1 MAAAGGRQTV
11 TEAASSLPRPLLRHG
26 AGAWAWRVFILALF
40 AVPAVTNGYTQYVV
54 NLAVVYALAATG
66 FNLVIGYLGQI
77 AFGNAALLGLG
88 AYMAGILMSRY
99 GLPFPLALVA
109 GGAAGAFGGVV
120 FSLPALR
127 GVRFFYLGILTL
139 AVGELLRWTYN
150 HASGLTGGS
159 TGLAMPAPTLL
170 GYPLQ
175 SQVALYYVF
184 LVVAVLLI
192 AGTRNLLRSRV
203 GRAVVAVRENELA
216 AAALGIPTARIFM
229 LVFAW
234 GGLITGVAGC
244 LFAVLIG
251 RVLPESFSLDQL
263 IEHFAFVMVGGI
275 ATLFGPVL
283 GAVLLAAEPE
293 LLRGLP
299 GFEEILFG
307 LLLVLIIAFMPRGI
321 VGLLARSVPAL
332 RERFHR

>member
-1 MAAAGGRQTV
+1 
-11 TEAASSLPRPLLRHG
+11 
-26 AGAWAWRVFILALF
+26 
-40 AVPAVTNGYTQYVV
+40 
-54 NLAVVYALAATG
+54 
-66 FNLVIGYLGQI
+66 
-77 AFGNAALLGLG
+77 
-88 AYMAGILMSRY
+88 
-99 GLPFPLALVA
+99 
-109 GGAAGAFGGVV
+109 
-120 FSLPALR
+120 
-127 GVRFFYLGILTL
+127 
-139 AVGELLRWTYN
+139 
-150 HASGLTGGS
+150 
-159 TGLAMPAPTLL
+159 
-170 GYPLQ
+170 
-175 SQVALYYVF
+175 
-184 LVVAVLLI
+184 
-192 AGTRNLLRSRV
+192 
-203 GRAVVAVRENELA
+203 
-216 AAALGIPTARIFM
+216 M

>member
-1 MAAAGGRQTV
+1 MA
-11 TEAASSLPRPLLRHG
+11 H
-26 AGAWAWRVFILALF
+26 WFWRLFVLALF

-66 FNLVIGYLGQI
+66 FNIVIGYLGQI

-88 AYMAGILMSRY
+88 AYTAGILMARC

-109 GGAAGAFGGVV
+109 AAATGAAGGVV

-139 AVGELLRWTYN
+139 AVGELLRWTYI

-159 TGLAMPAPTLL
+159 TGLAMPVPSLF
-170 GYPLQ
+170 GYKLQ
-175 SQVALYYVF
+175 SQVTLYYVF

-203 GRAVVAVRENELA
+203 GRTVVAVRDNELA
-216 AAALGIPTARIFM
+216 AAALGIPTARVFV
-229 LVFAW
+229 LAFAW

-244 LFAVLIG
+244 LFSVLIG
-251 RVLPESFSLDQL
+251 RVLPETFSLDQL
-263 IEHFAFVMVGGI
+263 VEQFAFVMVGGV
-275 ATLFGPVL
+275 ASLSGPVL
-283 GAVLLAAEPE
+283 GAVLLTAEPE

-307 LLLVLIIAFMPRGI
+307 LLLVLIIAFMPCGV
-321 VGLLARSVPAL
+321 VGLLSRSVPAL
-332 RERFHR
+332 GERFHR